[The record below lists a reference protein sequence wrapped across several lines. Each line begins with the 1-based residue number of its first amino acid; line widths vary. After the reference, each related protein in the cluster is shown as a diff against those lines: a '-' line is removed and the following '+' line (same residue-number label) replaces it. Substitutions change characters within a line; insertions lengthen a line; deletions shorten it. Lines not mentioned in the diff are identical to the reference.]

1 MNYLSVESISKSYN
15 EKTLFSDITF
25 GIAKGEKVALVGR
38 NGCGKS
44 TLLNLLAGNEA
55 PDTGQVVFKK
65 DKRIA
70 FLSQNP
76 EFDPR
81 HTVKDAIFSYED
93 EKLETILAYE
103 NALMNETESGE
114 LEKIIEKMDLLQAWD
129 YEVQVKQIL
138 GKLGIHDLSDEVI
151 KLSGG
156 QRKRIALASVLI
168 NRPDFL
174 ILDEPTNHLDLEAIE
189 WLENYLSGNNL
200 TLLLVTHDRYFL
212 ESVTDQILEL
222 DQGQIFV
229 YKGNYSYFLE
239 QRALRQQ
246 QLNTETEKAKNL
258 MVKELDWIRRQPKA
272 RGTKAKYRI
281 DAFEQLKEKA
291 SQKSMVGEVQ
301 IATGMRRLGKKILE
315 LENIVKKWDGQPY
328 VNNFNYV
335 FKKGDK
341 IGIIGKNGTGKSTFL
356 DIIAGLDKEFEG
368 KYDLGE
374 TVDIGYYKQE
384 DPGFDE
390 SQRVM
395 DIVKE
400 VCEVVYLA
408 NGSTIS
414 ASQFLQHF
422 LFSPEMQYTPV
433 AKLSGGEKKR
443 LQLLMVL
450 LKQPNFI
457 ILDEPTNDLDI
468 FTLSVLEDFLMQFE
482 GILLV
487 VSHDRFFMDRLAAH
501 SFIFNGEGLIDDFP
515 GNYSQYRASVKN
527 SDEPMPV
534 KNQVVTN
541 KDEKGQEKSGSKK
554 KLSFKELKEL
564 ELIESDIQNLE
575 EKKQKLILLLNQGSA
590 DHNELM
596 RWSSEIELID
606 EKIEVNTLRW
616 IELEEKKDN

>member
-1 MNYLSVESISKSYN
+1 MNYLSVESISKSFN

-25 GIAKGEKVALVGR
+25 GVARGEKVALVGR

-44 TLLNLLAGNEA
+44 SLLNLLAGNDV

-65 DKRIA
+65 DIRIA

-76 EFDPR
+76 VFDPS

-103 NALMNETESGE
+103 HALNNAPDSAEM
-114 LEKIIEKMDLLQAWD
+114 EKSIEKMDLLQAWD

-138 GKLGIHDLSDEVI
+138 GKLGIHDLDEQVA

-189 WLENYLSGNNL
+189 WLENYLAGNNL

-212 ESVTDQILEL
+212 ESVTDQIIEL

-246 QLNTETEKAKNL
+246 QLNTETEKARNL

-291 SQKSMVGEVQ
+291 SQRNNVAEVQ

-315 LENIVKKWDGQPY
+315 LENIEKKWDGQTY
-328 VNNFNYV
+328 VNAFSYV

-356 DIIAGLDKEFEG
+356 NIIAGADKDFDGSYE
-368 KYDLGE
+368 LGE
-374 TVDIGYYKQE
+374 TVDFGYYKQE

-390 SQRVM
+390 SLRVM

-400 VCEVVYLA
+400 VCEVVSLA

-422 LFSPEMQYTPV
+422 LFTPEMQYTPV

-468 FTLSVLEDFLMQFE
+468 FTLSVLEDFLMQYE

-501 SFIFNGEGLIDDFP
+501 SFIFKGDGRIDDFP
-515 GNYSQYRASVKN
+515 GNYSQYRASEKPSEEAATVKSKSSSN
-527 SDEPMPV
+527 KLE
-534 KNQVVTN
+534 KNQ
-541 KDEKGQEKSGSKK
+541 EKQGIKK

-564 ELIESDIQNLE
+564 EQIEKDIETLE
-575 EKKQKLILLLNQGSA
+575 EKKQELIQLLNQGSA

-596 RWSSEIELID
+596 CWSSAIEQIEEELEI
-606 EKIEVNTLRW
+606 KTLRW
-616 IELEEKKDN
+616 IDLEEKKG

>member
-1 MNYLSVESISKSYN
+1 MNYLSVESITKSYN
-15 EKTLFSDITF
+15 EKPLFTDITF
-25 GIAKGEKVALVGR
+25 GISKGEKVALVGR

-44 TLLNLLAGNEA
+44 SLMNLLAGKDT
-55 PDTGQVVFKK
+55 PDAGQVVFKK
-65 DKRIA
+65 DLRIA

-76 EFDPR
+76 EFDPT

-103 NALMNETESGE
+103 NAIHNTQESAS

-138 GKLGIHDLSDEVI
+138 GKLGIHDLDEQVV

-212 ESVTDQILEL
+212 ESVTDQILEI

-246 QLNTETEKAKNL
+246 QLSTETEKARNL

-281 DAFEQLKEKA
+281 DAFEQLKDKA
-291 SQKSMVGEVQ
+291 NQKHMVAEVQ
-301 IATGMRRLGKKILE
+301 IATGMRRLGKKVLE
-315 LENIVKKWDGQPY
+315 LENIVKKWDDQTY
-328 VNNFNYV
+328 INKFSYV

-341 IGIIGKNGTGKSTFL
+341 VGVIGKNGTGKSTFL
-356 DIIAGLDKEFEG
+356 NIIAGIDKDFTGVYE
-368 KYDLGE
+368 LGE
-374 TVDIGYYKQE
+374 TVDFGYYKQE

-390 SQRVM
+390 SQRVI

-400 VCEVVYLA
+400 VSEIVSLA
-408 NGSTIS
+408 NGSSIS

-422 LFSPEMQYTPV
+422 LFTPEMQYTPV
-433 AKLSGGEKKR
+433 GKLSGGEKKR

-468 FTLSVLEDFLMQFE
+468 FTLSVLEDFLIQFE
-482 GILLV
+482 GILLI
-487 VSHDRFFMDRLAAH
+487 VSHDRFFMDRLASH
-501 SFIFNGEGLIDDFP
+501 SFVFNGDGRIGDFP
-515 GNYSQYRASVKN
+515 GNYSQYRASIK
-527 SDEPMPV
+527 SADEFISA
-534 KNQVVTN
+534 KGAGNTK
-541 KDEKGQEKSGSKK
+541 KDDKPPEKSVNKK
-554 KLSFKELKEL
+554 KLSFREIKEL
-564 ELIESDIQNLE
+564 ELIESEIQSLE
-575 EKKQKLILLLNQGSA
+575 EKKQKLIQLLNEGST

-596 RWSSEIELID
+596 SWSSDIEHIDEEIEM
-606 EKIEVNTLRW
+606 KTLRW
-616 IELEEKKDN
+616 IELEEKKD